1 MVLIEDLA
9 KHCFKDANALYPSV
23 ESGKI
28 PFCVPAKIL
37 RVKIQLNVSVEDH
50 PWYVWNFSSKLW
62 RMKNEVWVPS
72 NKLRLFK

>member
-1 MVLIEDLA
+1 MVIIEDRA
-9 KHCFKDANALYPSV
+9 KHCFKDECTSV

-72 NKLRLFK
+72 NIS

>member
-1 MVLIEDLA
+1 MMILENHAKLCTVL
-9 KHCFKDANALYPSV
+9 KTNALYPSV

-28 PFCVPAKIL
+28 PFCFPAKIL
-37 RVKIQLNVSVEDH
+37 CVKIQLNVPVKDH

-72 NKLRLFK
+72 NIS